1 MHIIQINKNVTPTIT
16 VQNRVTV
23 YIVVTIFDSR
33 GERGER
39 RMIDDQQDLKSSRPC
54 IDDSAD
60 VLDGFF
66 TGAYDCLD

>member
-1 MHIIQINKNVTPTIT
+1 MLFPLVEE
-16 VQNRVTV
+16 RVKV
-23 YIVVTIFDSR
+23 
-33 GERGER
+33 
-39 RMIDDQQDLKSSRPC
+39 SRPC

>member
-1 MHIIQINKNVTPTIT
+1 MTEMNQEFSFKCLKFELKATVNGFNAPLLLLLEIQVIW
-16 VQNRVTV
+16 QL
-23 YIVVTIFDSR
+23 F
-33 GERGER
+33 
-39 RMIDDQQDLKSSRPC
+39 RPC

>member
-1 MHIIQINKNVTPTIT
+1 LILG
-16 VQNRVTV
+16 
-23 YIVVTIFDSR
+23 F
-33 GERGER
+33 
-39 RMIDDQQDLKSSRPC
+39 RPC